1 MKNLQKYNFNLEII
15 RPYQRNVPRIKKAL
29 TFPQVLVVLRSL
41 KDLNLG
47 PSD

>member
-1 MKNLQKYNFNLEII
+1 MLIVFPYICFFVDGSKQKKHRLFGIG
-15 RPYQRNVPRIKKAL
+15 A
-29 TFPQVLVVLRSL
+29 FVLRSL

>member
-1 MKNLQKYNFNLEII
+1 MRVSLNIMIFW
-15 RPYQRNVPRIKKAL
+15 RNDFLAKLKTKKAPNSL
-29 TFPQVLVVLRSL
+29 KFGAFVLRSL

>member
-1 MKNLQKYNFNLEII
+1 MKPVEIG
-15 RPYQRNVPRIKKAL
+15 NGGLGGFGNKKAPNSL
-29 TFPQVLVVLRSL
+29 KFGAFVLRSL